1 MLSFLGRYHH
11 AIELTACLLAGVA
24 LLSATRHDADRF
36 AWIEE
41 VSMALVSP
49 VERVVTTTGHAVRD
63 RWHRY
68 VHLGHLVEEDAA
80 LRKRVA
86 ALEAQLHREEEIEQ
100 ENERLARLLHLAPA
114 RTDLPMVV
122 ARVIGRDASRWY
134 GAVDLDRG
142 VSDGVHTGLAVI
154 THRGIVGVVHRA
166 SAHACRVRL
175 ITDPASAL
183 PVLLDEQR
191 AKCILVGD
199 GRLCRLKYLET
210 GVTVGDGEEVI
221 TSGYGNIFPKGLR
234 VGRIIAAGH
243 GANRLFQEVTVAPA
257 VDLARLEEVFIFLE
271 LPGG

>member
-1 MLSFLGRYHH
+1 MPSFLGRYHH
-11 AIELTACLLAGVA
+11 AAALIVCLLVGVA
-24 LLSATRHDADRF
+24 MLSATRHDPDRF
-36 AWIEE
+36 AWVEE
-41 VSMALVSP
+41 VAMALVSP
-49 VERVVTTTGHAVRD
+49 VEGVVTSTTRAVQS

-68 VHLGHLVEEDAA
+68 VHLGQIAEEDAA
-80 LRKRVA
+80 LRRRVA
-86 ALEAQLHREEEIEQ
+86 ALEAQLHRQKEVEL
-100 ENERLARLLHLAPA
+100 ENQRLARLLHLAPA

-134 GAVDLDRG
+134 GAIDLDRG
-142 VSDGVHTGLAVI
+142 VADGVHTGLAVI

-183 PVLLDEQR
+183 PVLLDAQR
-191 AKCILVGD
+191 AKCILVGS

-210 GVTVGDGEEVI
+210 GVAVGKGEEVI
-221 TSGYGNIFPKGLR
+221 TSGYGHIFPKGLR
-234 VGRIIAAGH
+234 VGRVVTAGH

-271 LPGG
+271 QPGG

>member
-1 MLSFLGRYHH
+1 MLSLLGRYHH
-11 AIELTACLLAGVA
+11 AVELTACLLAGIA
-24 LLSATRHDADRF
+24 LLSATRHDPNRF
-36 AWIEE
+36 AWVEE

-49 VERVVTTTGHAVRD
+49 VERAVTTTGHAVRD

-68 VHLGHLVEEDAA
+68 VHLGHLAEEDVA
-80 LRKRVA
+80 LRQRVA

-100 ENERLARLLHLAPA
+100 ENERLARLLHFAPA

-142 VSDGVHTGLAVI
+142 VSDGVHAGLAVI

-210 GVTVGDGEEVI
+210 GVKVGEDEEVI

-234 VGRIIAAGH
+234 VGRITAAGH

-271 LPGG
+271 QPGR